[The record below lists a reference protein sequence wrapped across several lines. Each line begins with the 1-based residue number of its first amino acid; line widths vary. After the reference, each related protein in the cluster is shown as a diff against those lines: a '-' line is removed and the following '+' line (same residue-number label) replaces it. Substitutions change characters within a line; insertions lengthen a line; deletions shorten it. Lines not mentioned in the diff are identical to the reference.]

1 MSRRDR
7 QDLMTSGSKPPAVV
21 VGLDNITGLQ
31 TARILDARGVAVVGV
46 ASDARHFGS
55 RTNSCAHVVE
65 SPLSGDRLI
74 SALLRLAERLGRPAV
89 IIPCTDEAVLAL
101 SERRDELAASYHLPL
116 SDHRVVE
123 MLLDKARFAEHAR
136 SAGLAIPY
144 TLVLKDRGEAVRAA
158 RTMPFPAVLKPAT
171 KTATW
176 RGHTS
181 AKALPVADADELL
194 AVYDGVR
201 EWSDVLLA
209 QAWVDGDEDH
219 LYSCNAYFDVD
230 GQPLVTFVARKLRQW
245 PPDVGTSASGEECR
259 NDEVLEETLR
269 TFGGVG
275 FHGLAY
281 LELKRDAVTGRMLI
295 IEPNVGRPTGR
306 SAIAER
312 AGVELVYTAYCD
324 AAGLPIPRTPQRYVG
339 TKWIDVR
346 RDLQAA
352 FVGHRNGSLTVRD
365 WAASLRGPRAH
376 AIWSA
381 SDPLPFAVDLAHA
394 TAAGQRLLRARVR
407 GAVSSTAPRTTRDGD
422 PQRPALRPVRRG
434 AEPRLS
440 PSVRRGRHGGK

>member
-1 MSRRDR
+1 MSRHDR
-7 QDLMTSGSKPPAVV
+7 RALLTSGPHPPAVV

-31 TARILDARGVAVVGV
+31 TARILDARGVAVVGI

-55 RTNSCAHVVE
+55 RTNACAAVVE
-65 SPLSGDRLI
+65 SPLAGDPLVA
-74 SALLRLAERLGRPAV
+74 ALRRLARRLGRVAV
-89 IIPCTDEAVLAL
+89 LVPCTDEAVLTL
-101 SERRDELAASYHLPL
+101 SERRDDLGASYLLPL
-116 SDHRVVE
+116 SGHDVVE

-136 SAGLAIPY
+136 AAGLAIPD
-144 TLVLKDRGEAVRAA
+144 TVVLRTRDDAVGAA
-158 RTMPFPAVLKPAT
+158 GSLSFPAVLKPAT

-181 AKALPVADADELL
+181 AKALPVADGDELL
-194 AVYDGVR
+194 AVYDRVQ

-209 QAWVDGDEDH
+209 QGWVDGGEDH
-219 LYSCNAYFDVD
+219 LYSCNAYFDAA
-230 GQPLVTFVARKLRQW
+230 GEPLVTFVARKLRQW
-245 PPDVGTSASGEECR
+245 PPEVGTSASGEECR
-259 NDEVLEETLR
+259 NDEVLEQTLR

-281 LELKRDAVTGRMLI
+281 LELKQDARTGRTLI

-324 AAGLPIPRTPQRYVG
+324 AAGLPVPRTPQRYVG
-339 TKWIDVR
+339 AKWVDVR

-352 FVGHRNGSLTVRD
+352 YVGHRNGSLTVRD

-381 SDPLPFAVDLAHA
+381 SDPLPFAVDLAHVTA
-394 TAAGQRLLRARVR
+394 TGQRLLRARVR
-407 GAVSSTAPRTTRDGD
+407 EAVSGPGSRARGDAPRNGA
-422 PQRPALRPVRRG
+422 ALRRTGPG

-440 PSVRRGRHGGK
+440 PPGRRARDGED

>member
-7 QDLMTSGSKPPAVV
+7 QDLMTSGPKPPAVV

-65 SPLSGDRLI
+65 SPLLGDPLI

-89 IIPCTDEAVLAL
+89 IIPCTDEAVLTL
-101 SERRDELAASYHLPL
+101 SERRDELAGSYHLPL
-116 SDHRVVE
+116 SEHRVVE

-144 TLVLKDRGEAVRAA
+144 TVVLKDRREAVRAA

-171 KTATW
+171 KTARW

-194 AVYDGVR
+194 AVYDSVR
-201 EWSDVLLA
+201 EWSHLLLA
-209 QAWVDGDEDH
+209 QAWVDGDEDD
-219 LYSCNAYFDVD
+219 LYSCNAYFDTR
-230 GQPLVTFVARKLRQW
+230 GEALVTFVARKLRQW

-281 LELKRDAVTGRMLI
+281 LELKRDAGTGRMLI

-312 AGVELVYTAYCD
+312 AGVELVYTAYRD
-324 AAGLPIPRTPQRYVG
+324 AAGLPISQTPQRYVG

-381 SDPLPFAVDLAHA
+381 RDPLPFAVDLAHA
-394 TAAGQRLLRARVR
+394 TVAGQRLLRARVR
-407 GAVSSTAPRTTRDGD
+407 GAVSSTAPRSTRDGD
-422 PQRPALRPVRRG
+422 PPRPALRPVRRG
-434 AEPRLS
+434 VEPRLS
-440 PSVRRGRHGGK
+440 PSGRRGRHAGK